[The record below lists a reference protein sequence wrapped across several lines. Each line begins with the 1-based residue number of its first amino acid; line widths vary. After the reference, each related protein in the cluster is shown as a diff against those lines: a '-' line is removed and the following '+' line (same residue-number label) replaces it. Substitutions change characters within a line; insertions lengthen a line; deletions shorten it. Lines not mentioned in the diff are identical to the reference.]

1 MKLQFQP
8 RLSSHSEQF
17 ISLPEQ
23 GNYLILF
30 LIPSDFLSTDN
41 LKGPLRNLISKCIS
55 KKKKEW
61 RRKYRR
67 IYVKIFIF
75 FIYSY
80 IYNVKYILNNLDIYK
95 KKFNA
100 GERAKIRKF
109 YNNPVFWNFTL
120 ILLFLIH
127 ELNLPREEI
136 YEIRK
141 VLIIIFRWLFNK
153 CYDIEFRV
161 SARNYEI

>member
-1 MKLQFQP
+1 MKEKVQM
-8 RLSSHSEQF
+8 
-17 ISLPEQ
+17 
-23 GNYLILF
+23 
-30 LIPSDFLSTDN
+30 D
-41 LKGPLRNLISKCIS
+41 
-55 KKKKEW
+55 
-61 RRKYRR
+61 
-67 IYVKIFIF
+67 IYKNFYF

-109 YNNPVFWNFTL
+109 YNNLVFLNFTL

-141 VLIIIFRWLFNK
+141 VLIIIFR
-153 CYDIEFRV
+153 
-161 SARNYEI
+161 